1 MSDLDYDPNK
11 DKREWWEYIVL
22 FFACLLVA
30 FMLTCCTTIKYVPVE
45 KVVTKDSIVVKK
57 EYDSIEIKVKEYVGH
72 DTIYRDSI
80 VVRYKYRTDT
90 IYQSYRDSIPY
101 PVEVVKEV
109 DKPRTTYE
117 KNMIR
122 LGWSFI
128 VVVIGYVLWRF
139 IKWYIKLKR

>member
-1 MSDLDYDPNK
+1 METDYDPNGDDRK
-11 DKREWWEYIVL
+11 WWEWLIIAFVAMML
-22 FFACLLVA
+22 FIGI
-30 FMLTCCTTIKYVPVE
+30 TSCTTIKYVPVE
-45 KVVTKDSIVVKK
+45 KVITKDSIIIQK
-57 EYDSIEIKVKEYVGH
+57 EYDSIEIKVKEIVRG

-80 VVRYKYRTDT
+80 VFRYISRCDT
-90 IYQSYRDSIPY
+90 IHTTRVDSIPY

-139 IKWYIKLKR
+139 IKWYIKIKK